1 MDDNLVKDLQMT
13 PEFVVDE
20 NGKKTGVYLSIEDFN
35 KIMELLEDFADIID
49 YDEAMKEPGDAIP
62 FEQFV
67 RELEAE
73 DRVKNT
79 GSDER

>member
-1 MDDNLVKDLQMT
+1 MDDNLVEDLQMT

-20 NGKKTGVYLSIEDFN
+20 NGKKTGVYLNIEDFN

-49 YDEAMKEPGDAIP
+49 YDEAMKEPGDAVP
-62 FEQFV
+62 LEQFV

-73 DRVKNT
+73 DRVRNT